1 MEALGVAGA
10 NQSEEAIWRK
20 LGFHRNFG
28 DTNNTLIDEL
38 AKITP
43 QGPTNLWDGIMAGVD
58 HFVALELATK
68 DIPTQL
74 SYSPPYT
81 LVHII
86 ISHMDYVQGKH
97 SIEEMGA
104 HLLAVEESLRI
115 HASKTIVIAVDLE
128 IENKYVKKMKDE
140 LMPLRSFEFLMTES
154 AELSKSMNK
163 IFWELEGLP
172 NLMLLVN
179 VDTGSNMGGE
189 RWTGVK
195 QGVNSLIETLRQYN
209 KGMSCLMGF
218 GETSVVLT
226 KESNKA
232 VAKEAFQA
240 FGKDAGS
247 DTKNYLKDELVR
259 GPGICSSCNVW

>member
-10 NQSEEAIWRK
+10 TQSEEAIWRK

-68 DIPTQL
+68 DIPVQL
-74 SYSPPYT
+74 AYSPPYT

-86 ISHMDYVQGKH
+86 ISHMDFVQGKH

-104 HLLAVEESLRI
+104 HVLAVEESLRI
-115 HASKTIVIAVDLE
+115 HASKTIVIAVDME
-128 IENKYVKKMKDE
+128 VENTYVKKMKDN
-140 LMPLRSFEFLMTES
+140 LMNLRSFEFLMTGS
-154 AELSKSMNK
+154 ADLQKSMNK
-163 IFWELEGLP
+163 IFDELVGLP

-195 QGVNSLIETLRQYN
+195 AGVGSLIQYLRDYN

-226 KESNKA
+226 KESTKA
-232 VAKEAFQA
+232 VAK
-240 FGKDAGS
+240 DAGLAIG
-247 DTKNYLKDELVR
+247 KVAGNQLKDEFV
-259 GPGICSSCNVW
+259 GGSGVCSSCNVW